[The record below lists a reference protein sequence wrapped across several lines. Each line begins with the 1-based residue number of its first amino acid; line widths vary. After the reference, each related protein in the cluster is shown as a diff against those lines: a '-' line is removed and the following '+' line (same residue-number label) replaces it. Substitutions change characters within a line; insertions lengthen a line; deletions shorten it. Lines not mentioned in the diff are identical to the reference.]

1 MNYAIILAA
10 GYGKRMKV
18 EAPKASL
25 PLLSKPMISY
35 LVDNISKTS
44 IEKIITV
51 VGYKK
56 EIIEDILK
64 DKSLYAFQENL
75 NGTAGALQVCEDLI
89 KDLNGFSLILN
100 GDCPL
105 IDDEIINDMI
115 ETYIDNKSDLTL
127 ATFKTKNPFGYGR
140 IKRDEKGNVLSII
153 EEKDATSEEKK
164 IEECNAGLYIIS
176 NKYLFKYLKEIKN
189 NNAKGEYYLTD
200 IVSIFNK
207 NKKKI
212 SSYTPQDQYKLTG
225 VNTLLELSN
234 LEKELKLKINESL
247 LLKGIYIENPDT
259 VIISP
264 DVKIESGVKIYQNTK
279 IIGSSIISKN
289 SIIGPNSIITNSK
302 IGQDTKVESST
313 IEDSIIGKNNNIGPY
328 SHIRMN
334 SNLKDN
340 IRCGNYVEIKNS
352 EINND
357 TKIAHLTYI
366 GDSKVGKNVNFGCG
380 TVTVNFDGKEK
391 NKTIIGNNCFIG
403 CNTNLIAPV
412 KVGDNVFIAAG
423 STITDNLDDN
433 DFVVAR
439 SKMVVKK
446 NYAKKYIKKKD

>member
-10 GYGKRMKV
+10 GYGKRMNV
-18 EAPKASL
+18 DVPKSSL

-64 DKSLYAFQENL
+64 DRSLYAYQEKL
-75 NGTAGALQVCEDLI
+75 NGTAQALLTCENLI
-89 KDLNGFSLILN
+89 KDKNGFSLILN

-105 IDDEIINDMI
+105 IDNEIINDMV

-127 ATFKTKNPFGYGR
+127 ATFNTKNPFGYGR
-140 IKRDEKGNVLSII
+140 IKRDDKGNILSIV
-153 EEKDATSEEKK
+153 EENDATLAEKR

-189 NNAKGEYYLTD
+189 NNNKGEYYLTD
-200 IVSIFNK
+200 IVSIFNNK
-207 NKKKI
+207 KKKI
-212 SSYTPQDQYKLTG
+212 SSYTPQDKYKLTG

-234 LEKELKLKINESL
+234 LEKELKLRINESL
-247 LLKGIYIENPDT
+247 LLKGIYIENPES

-264 DVKIESGVKIYQNTK
+264 DVIIEQDAKIYQNSK

-289 SIIGPNSIITNSK
+289 SIIGPNTTIINST
-302 IGQDTKVESST
+302 IGQGTKIESST

-366 GDSKVGKNVNFGCG
+366 GDSKIGKNVNFGCG
-380 TVTVNFDGKEK
+380 TVTVNFNGKEK
-391 NKTIIGNNCFIG
+391 NKTIIGDNCFIG

-412 KVGDNVFIAAG
+412 NVGNNVFIAAG
-423 STITDNLDDN
+423 STITDDLEDD
-433 DFVVAR
+433 DFVIAR
-439 SKMVVKK
+439 SKMVIKK
-446 NYAKKYIKKKD
+446 NYAKKYLKKKD

>member
-56 EIIEDILK
+56 EIIENILK
-64 DKSLYAFQENL
+64 DKSLYAYQENL
-75 NGTAGALQVCEDLI
+75 NGTAGALLTCEDLI

-100 GDCPL
+100 ADCPL

-115 ETYIDNKSDLTL
+115 ENYIDNKSDLTL
-127 ATFKTKNPFGYGR
+127 ATFNTKNPFGYGR
-140 IKRDEKGNVLSII
+140 IKRDDKGNIISIV
-153 EEKDATSEEKK
+153 EEKDASPLDKK

-200 IVSIFNK
+200 IVSIFNNK
-207 NKKKI
+207 KKKI
-212 SSYTPQDQYKLTG
+212 SSYTPQEQYKLKG

-234 LEKELKLKINESL
+234 LESELKLKINEKL
-247 LLKGIYIENPDT
+247 LLKGIYIENPNS

-289 SIIGPNSIITNSK
+289 SIIGPNTTIINST
-302 IGQDTKVESST
+302 IGQGTKVESST
-313 IEDSIIGKNNNIGPY
+313 IEDSNIGKNNNIGPY

-340 IRCGNYVEIKNS
+340 IRCGNFVEIKNS

-391 NKTIIGNNCFIG
+391 NKTIIGDNCFIG
-403 CNTNLIAPV
+403 CNTNLIAPIN
-412 KVGDNVFIAAG
+412 VGDNVFIAAG

-439 SKMVVKK
+439 SKMTIKK